1 MEGGRNGDGLLG
13 QSERVHMRDKSSMFH
28 QDLLSPLGVEVKN
41 KEMPTRFAI
50 ELKMIMGAGIEL
62 GGMQVVVKICRVV
75 NLLP

>member
-1 MEGGRNGDGLLG
+1 
-13 QSERVHMRDKSSMFH
+13 MFH

-41 KEMPTRFAI
+41 KETPTRFAI